1 MTGVSIDGMGKE
13 SPMEIVQ
20 ATGDKYLS
28 KTTMR
33 EGQTR
38 AVALNGNAGWM
49 SSPRGVRDLPPDA
62 VENLKAEAAFF
73 PVAKLRAKAA
83 TLHTVGKDSV
93 NGVLAYRVSGPS
105 DDGSVSYYFDAA
117 TGLLVRES
125 ETMTTPIGTIPDQTD
140 YMDYRNVGGVK
151 VPFVVRTAA
160 VDPRDGATHKFT
172 TIEQNVKVEESLF
185 AKPEAKK

>member
-20 ATGDKYLS
+20 ASGDKYLS

-49 SSPRGVRDLPPDA
+49 SSPRGVRDLPADA

-73 PVAKLRAKAA
+73 PVAKLRAQASR
-83 TLHTVGKDSV
+83 LHTIGKDSV
-93 NGVLAYRVSGPS
+93 NGVMAYRVAGPS

-117 TGLLVRES
+117 TGLLVREA
-125 ETMTTPIGTIPDQTD
+125 TTINTPIGKIPEQTD
-140 YMDYRNVGGVK
+140 YMDYRDVAGVQ
-151 VPFVVRTAA
+151 VPYMVRTAA

-172 TIEQNVKVEESLF
+172 TIEQNVKIDESLF